1 MELSVQEEEN
11 MRQSLATKA
20 IPSPKLLINYHE
32 TINEKG
38 ESPTRLV
45 IPAMKFTARF
55 SKISYLGIKMLLDKG
70 KVKYSR
76 VSIVQASDLKGRL
89 EKFKIKRGEVKIASV
104 DAINMYPSIKLSTI
118 RKAVRLLQGKLPQRP
133 IRPSTYA

>member
-1 MELSVQEEEN
+1 

-20 IPSPKLLINYHE
+20 IPSPKLLINDHE

-76 VSIVQASDLKGRL
+76 VSIV
-89 EKFKIKRGEVKIASV
+89 
-104 DAINMYPSIKLSTI
+104 
-118 RKAVRLLQGKLPQRP
+118 
-133 IRPSTYA
+133 